1 MIQLPE
7 AVSLPLR
14 VDQDGTIR
22 VGKTRVIFDLV
33 VYAFRRGATPETIIE
48 MYTTL
53 NLADVYLALGY
64 YQQNRDEIDE
74 YIREREVKAEILREE
89 IEKRF
94 PQDGLREK
102 LLARLEAK
110 KKPQP

>member
-1 MIQLPE
+1 MIQLPDSV
-7 AVSLPLR
+7 ALPLR
-14 VDQDGTIR
+14 ADEDGTIR

-33 VYAFRRGATPETIIE
+33 VYAFRRGSTPETIIE

-64 YQQNRDEIDE
+64 YQQNRDAIDA

-89 IEKRF
+89 ILARHPEMVVMRKR
-94 PQDGLREK
+94 Q
-102 LLARLEAK
+102 LARLEAK
-110 KKPQP
+110 KKQ